1 MFKFK
6 QFAIHQDHAAM
17 KVGTDSDL
25 LGVLSEGGSHVLDI
39 GTGTGVLAL
48 MLAQRCPEA
57 KVEAVE
63 IDDDAV
69 KDASLNFA
77 ESPFADRISLHHCS
91 FQDFLTQQSSL
102 QQSLSQGA
110 ATESLEQSAD
120 SLEQSADSLAQ
131 SAAKFDAI
139 VCNPPYFHQSLE
151 CGDNLGRTRARHS
164 SSLPFDVLVGG
175 AYALL
180 RQEGVFSVCIP
191 PEVLPNFT
199 YESTQAGFRLYK
211 MYKIK
216 SLPHKPVKRYVLVY
230 KKGKVEATQEFE
242 CCMRNADH
250 TRSEWYRQLLK
261 DFLLDT

>member
-1 MFKFK
+1 MFKYK

-25 LGVLSEGGSHVLDI
+25 LGTLSEGGQRILDI
-39 GTGTGVLAL
+39 GTGTGVLSL
-48 MLAQRCPEA
+48 MLAQRYPEA
-57 KVEAVE
+57 RITAIE

-69 KDASLNFA
+69 KDASVNFA
-77 ESPFADRISLHHCS
+77 ESPFSDRIKLQHCS
-91 FQDFLTQQSSL
+91 FQEFLSSKTNAL
-102 QQSLSQGA
+102 NAEIAIDA
-110 ATESLEQSAD
+110 AGSVEDVDTKRANE
-120 SLEQSADSLAQ
+120 
-131 SAAKFDAI
+131 KGIFDAV

-151 CGDNLGRTRARHS
+151 CGDNIGRTRARHS
-164 SSLPFDVLVGG
+164 SSLPFDVLVKG

-180 RQEGVFSVCIP
+180 REEGVFSVCIP
-191 PEVLPNFT
+191 PEVLQNFA

-211 MYKIK
+211 MYKVK
-216 SLPHKPVKRYVLVY
+216 SLPQKAAKRYVLVY